1 MSELIHWVDVK
12 DQLPD
17 DETTV
22 LIYSAKHDEPV
33 WFGFYEA
40 NAWFLPDGM
49 PLLAR
54 PTHWADMPAGP
65 ADATHEDN
73 KMKKTDFC
81 GVTDVID
88 CIRDDVYRSIDAIT
102 IANDEKS
109 KRQLNEAIKHTE
121 RLLKRLNEVRG
132 ISKKYIRVNAWNNQ
146 GLIMAQAPGL
156 GDDDSN
162 LNATLILDDGVVL

>member
-1 MSELIHWVDVK
+1 MSEIIHWVDVK

-49 PLLAR
+49 PLLAK

-65 ADATHEDN
+65 GNAT
-73 KMKKTDFC
+73 
-81 GVTDVID
+81 
-88 CIRDDVYRSIDAIT
+88 
-102 IANDEKS
+102 
-109 KRQLNEAIKHTE
+109 
-121 RLLKRLNEVRG
+121 
-132 ISKKYIRVNAWNNQ
+132 YILVNAWKNQ

-156 GDDDSN
+156 GDDDSD

>member
-1 MSELIHWVDVK
+1 MCELIHWVDVK

-65 ADATHEDN
+65 GDATYIRVSAWREPS
-73 KMKKTDFC
+73 
-81 GVTDVID
+81 GVVVSRE
-88 CIRDDVYRSIDAIT
+88 IRDD
-102 IANDEKS
+102 
-109 KRQLNEAIKHTE
+109 
-121 RLLKRLNEVRG
+121 
-132 ISKKYIRVNAWNNQ
+132 
-146 GLIMAQAPGL
+146 
-156 GDDDSN
+156 DSD

>member
-1 MSELIHWVDVK
+1 MSEQIHWVDVK

-49 PLLAR
+49 PLLAK

-65 ADATHEDN
+65 GDVTH
-73 KMKKTDFC
+73 
-81 GVTDVID
+81 
-88 CIRDDVYRSIDAIT
+88 
-102 IANDEKS
+102 
-109 KRQLNEAIKHTE
+109 
-121 RLLKRLNEVRG
+121 
-132 ISKKYIRVNAWNNQ
+132 IRVNAGRDQ
-146 GLIMAQAPGL
+146 IFRIYAVGRDIYSP
-156 GDDDSN
+156 DDLDFIKSKT
-162 LNATLILDDGVVL
+162 NATLILDDGVVL

>member
-22 LIYSAKHDEPV
+22 MIYSAKHDEPV

-49 PLLAR
+49 PLLAK

-65 ADATHEDN
+65 GDCCHFRVRAFQHGHPNEIIAQTLNPIDED
-73 KMKKTDFC
+73 
-81 GVTDVID
+81 
-88 CIRDDVYRSIDAIT
+88 
-102 IANDEKS
+102 IAS
-109 KRQLNEAIKHTE
+109 
-121 RLLKRLNEVRG
+121 
-132 ISKKYIRVNAWNNQ
+132 
-146 GLIMAQAPGL
+146 
-156 GDDDSN
+156 
-162 LNATLILDDGVVL
+162 NATLIIDDGVVL

>member
-1 MSELIHWVDVK
+1 MLSYLKKTVVQMIELINWIPVK

-22 LIYSAKHDEPV
+22 MIYSAKHDEPV

-49 PLLAR
+49 PLLAK

-65 ADATHEDN
+65 DQQTN
-73 KMKKTDFC
+73 KTM
-81 GVTDVID
+81 
-88 CIRDDVYRSIDAIT
+88 
-102 IANDEKS
+102 
-109 KRQLNEAIKHTE
+109 
-121 RLLKRLNEVRG
+121 
-132 ISKKYIRVNAWNNQ
+132 RVNAWNKQ
-146 GLIMAQAPGL
+146 GLIMAQTPGL

>member
-49 PLLAR
+49 PLLAK

-65 ADATHEDN
+65 GDA
-73 KMKKTDFC
+73 M
-81 GVTDVID
+81 
-88 CIRDDVYRSIDAIT
+88 
-102 IANDEKS
+102 
-109 KRQLNEAIKHTE
+109 
-121 RLLKRLNEVRG
+121 
-132 ISKKYIRVNAWNNQ
+132 YIRVYAWND
-146 GLIMAQAPGL
+146 GLIKAHRDL
-156 GDDDSN
+156 RGDDSH